1 MWYRFFILIYI
12 LNILILNE
20 FYLDIT
26 ISNNVNCVAKDSL
39 KFHMDVNSKF
49 DFLV

>member
-1 MWYRFFILIYI
+1 MWYRFFILIY
-12 LNILILNE
+12 ILNE